1 MLIVAGFLVFGLVVA
16 IAAFL
21 VVREAGRIGADP
33 PAALFDPE
41 DAFEWVVEHLA
52 DDAAATLTPDDV
64 RRILDVQLEY
74 FQQAGIS
81 GNGGNGATGSPAVI
95 GSAAQVQYI
104 LDRTAATGEPFL
116 PEQVHAVVE
125 TQLSYLRAV
134 GAIGP
139 PADPG
144 EAASPPRS

>member
-1 MLIVAGFLVFGLVVA
+1 MLIVAAFLAFGLVVA

-33 PAALFDPE
+33 PSALFDPE
-41 DAFEWVVEHLA
+41 DALEWVVEHLA
-52 DDAAATLTPDDV
+52 DDAAATLTRDDV
-64 RRILDVQLEY
+64 RRILDAQLEY
-74 FQQAGIS
+74 FRWAGIS
-81 GNGGNGATGSPAVI
+81 ANGGNGSTGGSAVI
-95 GSAAQVQYI
+95 GSAEQVQYI
-104 LDRTAATGEPFL
+104 LDRTAASGGAFL

-134 GAIGP
+134 GAVGP

-144 EAASPPRS
+144 EAASPPQG